1 MYKNFKFLLGI
12 ALGLFSIISLFSG
25 SFVGFILILSSALL
39 VFPPTW
45 EMIKPKAGFLKNRI
59 LRIILVVFLYV
70 VGATNFMSNL
80 IDKDKSEKP
89 AIAESSNQNAPQTP
103 TETATSGGTVKY
115 DANGNKISST
125 NAESTS
131 SYKGL
136 KSISAADIYPNFQD
150 KGFTIDKQISSDG
163 SFFYC
168 TKEYGGIKY
177 DVTIYA
183 EDNVNEVTEIKL
195 NAYRNQANLN
205 SVEDMK
211 PFLKYAVS
219 IPYDGADVEK
229 VKNFIDKNYN
239 KNKAS
244 ITVSGVK
251 FTIYCPSKFVRL
263 VTVENN

>member
-12 ALGLFSIISLFSG
+12 ALGLFSIISLLSS
-25 SFVGFILILSSALL
+25 SFVSFVLILSSALL

-45 EMIKPKAGFLKNRI
+45 EMIKPKAGFRKNRV
-59 LRIILVVFLYV
+59 LRILLAGLMYV
-70 VGATNFMSNL
+70 VGATNFVSNK
-80 IDKDKSEKP
+80 IDKNKSEK
-89 AIAESSNQNAPQTP
+89 ATIAESSNQNAPQTS
-103 TETATSGGTVKY
+103 TETAASGGTVKY
-115 DANGNKISST
+115 DENGNKASSA
-125 NAESTS
+125 NSESTS

-136 KSISAADIYPNFQD
+136 KSVNPADIYLNFQD
-150 KGFTIDKQISSDG
+150 KGFTIDKQISTDG

-229 VKNFIDKNYN
+229 VQNYIDKNYN

-263 VTVENN
+263 VTVENE